1 LLTFVFLEKEEHLGA
16 IPVNDNIK
24 TTGNSLLS
32 TLAYILSVSLAV
44 GFFGGFFMGSTVH
57 HFWDLLLN
65 PNSNSN
71 PGVVENK

>member
-1 LLTFVFLEKEEHLGA
+1 
-16 IPVNDNIK
+16 VNDDIGTNANVK
-24 TTGNSLLS
+24 NTANSLWS

-65 PNSNSN
+65 PDTNSN
-71 PGVVENK
+71 PGLVENK